1 MTTVGDNTLFAVA
14 IVQLQVLATV
24 LIESVAGDTTV
35 TGMVNVAED
44 VLTGVCQF
52 GPYSKS

>member
-1 MTTVGDNTLFAVA
+1 M
-14 IVQLQVLATV
+14 LATV
-24 LIESVAGDTTV
+24 LIESVAGDATA

-52 GPYSKS
+52 GPFSKS